1 MYTCNK
7 FQNKL
12 VIFAGKCS
20 VKGYIEVKLLA
31 PSNDQIRDL
40 IVARLVRLSIQVS
53 QKVDAFWLYLTI
65 CKTNICVNVVYLV
78 YMSKKVDVLWLYLTI
93 CKTNISVRSGIFDSN
108 VEESRRS
115 LTLSD
120 HL

>member
-1 MYTCNK
+1 MHTCNK

-12 VIFAGKCS
+12 VIFAGECS

-53 QKVDAFWLYLTI
+53 KKVDALWLYLTI
-65 CKTNICVNVVYLV
+65 CKTNICVR
-78 YMSKKVDVLWLYLTI
+78 
-93 CKTNISVRSGIFDSN
+93 CGIFDTN
-108 VEESRRS
+108 VEGSRRS
-115 LTLSD
+115 LALSD